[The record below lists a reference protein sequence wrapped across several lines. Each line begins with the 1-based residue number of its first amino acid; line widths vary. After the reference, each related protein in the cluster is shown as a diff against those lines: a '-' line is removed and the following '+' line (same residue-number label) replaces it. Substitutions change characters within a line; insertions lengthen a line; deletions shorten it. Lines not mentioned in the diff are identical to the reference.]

1 MGFED
6 RSAIEK
12 KMSAALTNFFIG
24 LGFQIVDIGYESVFP
39 QQVRDKLRSIYSDP
53 TALFVRF
60 LPDKFAYLNDKTIFL
75 LEYKTCNT
83 PIKLQKRIDFLIKQS
98 GIETLSSKNVAA
110 IETSSVEN
118 YRKISSLGVKILL
131 VIYSDFHDRL
141 LVTNWFNRVTVFFQ
155 DNVKLGEGNASRTPY
170 SDVNLD
176 EFVDLRDFVAKE
188 FGLAKEKIND
198 QYKICLTKIK
208 GTE

>member
-12 KMSAALTNFFIG
+12 KMSSAVTDFFAG
-24 LGFQIVDIGYESVFP
+24 LGFQIVNIGYENIFP
-39 QQVRDKLRSIYSDP
+39 PEIREKLRTIYNDP
-53 TALFVRF
+53 TVLFVRF
-60 LPDKFAYLNDKTIFL
+60 LPDKFAYLNDKIIFL
-75 LEYKTCNT
+75 LEYKICNA
-83 PIKLQKRIDFLIKQS
+83 PIKLQSRIDFLIEQS
-98 GIETLSSKNVAA
+98 GVKTLNKKNVAA

-131 VIYSDFHDRL
+131 VIYSDFHGRPF
-141 LVTNWFNRVTVFFQ
+141 VAEWFNKVKVFFQ

-176 EFVDLRDFVAKE
+176 DFIDLQDFMVKE
-188 FGLAKEKIND
+188 FGLTKEKVSE
-198 QYKICLTKIK
+198 QYKICLTKIR
-208 GTE
+208 G

>member
-12 KMSAALTNFFIG
+12 NMSAALTDFFVG
-24 LGFQIVDIGYESVFP
+24 LGFQIVNIGYENVFP
-39 QQVRDKLRSIYSDP
+39 QQMMDKLRSIYNDP
-53 TALFVRF
+53 TVLFVRF
-60 LPDKFAYLNDKTIFL
+60 LPDKFAYLNNKVIFL

-83 PIKLQKRIDFLIKQS
+83 PIKLQSRLDFLIKES
-98 GIETLSSKNVAA
+98 GISTLSSKNVAA

-118 YRKISSLGVKILL
+118 YKKISSLGVKILL
-131 VIYSDFHDRL
+131 VICSNFHDRH
-141 LVTNWFNRVTVFFQ
+141 LVADWFNRVKVFFQ

-176 EFVDLRDFVAKE
+176 EFADLRDFMFKE
-188 FGLAKEKIND
+188 FGLPKDKIEAE
-198 QYKICLTKIK
+198 YEICFKKIK
-208 GTE
+208 GST